1 MGGGPISRKMGY
13 VTLEWPHIVENPS
26 RLCFSVDSGGIAE
39 QKGLKIGDQIMAVN
53 GYSFEDVTHMEA
65 VEVMKSDR
73 RLVMTVKVSGDD
85 NTDDTG

>member
-1 MGGGPISRKMGY
+1 MCPC
-13 VTLEWPHIVENPS
+13 
-26 RLCFSVDSGGIAE
+26 LCIRVDSGGIAE

-73 RLVMTVKVSGDD
+73 RLVMTVKVSRCHCL
-85 NTDDTG
+85 

>member
-1 MGGGPISRKMGY
+1 
-13 VTLEWPHIVENPS
+13 
-26 RLCFSVDSGGIAE
+26 
-39 QKGLKIGDQIMAVN
+39 MAVN

-85 NTDDTG
+85 DVMICLPFHLKIGACTCCETENIFLF